1 MNKLANCSVDEVTGA
16 IEAEKLFKSGFRNV
30 NLILFAVALPILRV
44 PHRLSSH
51 VNFNCNKWLVVATI
65 AAVLSALSCQ
75 LDLSLSLSVSW
86 CSSAGAV
93 QFHGSGVYSNV
104 LTTKASKAK
113 NRFHGI
119 YMDIYLDR
127 DSLLFAINPST
138 FHFIKSTLR
147 CI

>member
-1 MNKLANCSVDEVTGA
+1 MTTNTEVVLRTGRNRITLNCRLQFGAVSWRNAKTVNKPSNCSPDEVTGA

-75 LDLSLSLSVSW
+75 LDLSLSLSLSVSW

-93 QFHGSGVYSNV
+93 QFHSMEVG
-104 LTTKASKAK
+104 
-113 NRFHGI
+113 
-119 YMDIYLDR
+119 
-127 DSLLFAINPST
+127 
-138 FHFIKSTLR
+138 
-147 CI
+147 